1 MTLLL
6 GVLAG
11 ALLGVLAGALLAALL
26 LPFERREE
34 DDE

>member
-1 MTLLL
+1 MMTL
-6 GVLAG
+6 
-11 ALLGVLAGALLAALL
+11 LLGVLAGALLAALL